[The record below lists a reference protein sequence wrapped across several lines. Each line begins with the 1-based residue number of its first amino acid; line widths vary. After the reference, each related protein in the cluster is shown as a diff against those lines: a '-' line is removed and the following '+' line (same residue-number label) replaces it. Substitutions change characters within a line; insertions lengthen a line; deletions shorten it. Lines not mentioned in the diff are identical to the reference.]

1 MILPALLA
9 GAALGGGL
17 LVLVRATVASPVPN
31 LQRALTE
38 LYEPPATD
46 GLDAVRARWS
56 RVAIRALRLGGRDL
70 ATARRDLAVTG
81 TTLER
86 HAVAKLGFAVAGA
99 ALPVLAAV
107 VWRLAAID
115 VPLGPVVLLAA
126 GAAVVGFLVPDGILA
141 RKAQERR
148 REFRYGLGLWLEL
161 VVIVLAGGGGVQ
173 TALVDASDAGTGW
186 VFQELR
192 RTLNEARLQR
202 RSPWAALDGLADRIG
217 SVELAEL
224 ASSVELAGASG
235 ARVRESLRAKAAS
248 VRDHELAETESEA
261 LAASE
266 RMGGPMV
273 GMFFGLILLIGYPAM
288 ATVLAL

>member
-1 MILPALLA
+1 MILPTLLA
-9 GAALGGGL
+9 GGMLGAGL
-17 LVLVRATVASPVPN
+17 LLLFRTLVVSPVPN
-31 LQRALTE
+31 LQRALTD

-46 GLDAVRARWS
+46 SLDAVRARWAKL
-56 RVAIRALRLGGRDL
+56 AIRALRVGGDNLRSTQRDL
-70 ATARRDLAVTG
+70 AITD

-86 HAVAKLGFAVAGA
+86 HAIAKLGFAVAGA
-99 ALPVLAAV
+99 ALPITAAV
-107 VWRLAAID
+107 IWRLAAIEI
-115 VPLGPVVLLAA
+115 PLGAVALIAA
-126 GAAVVGFLVPDGILA
+126 GAAAMGFLVPDGILA
-141 RKAQERR
+141 RKAAARR

-186 VFQELR
+186 AFQELR

-217 SVELAEL
+217 SIELAEL

-248 VRDHELAETESEA
+248 VRDHELAETEAEA